1 MRLYETTFIANQEL
15 TKKQID
21 MLADSFE
28 DILKSHDSKVVKKE
42 YWGVRTF
49 AYPIKKHKRG
59 HYMMFAIEASID
71 GLREFE
77 DKLTQL
83 EEVLKYLT
91 IKVKVLAQK
100 FLILVNK
107 KKKEVYSR

>member
-1 MRLYETTFIANQEL
+1 MRSYETTFIANQEL

-28 DILKSHDSKVVKKE
+28 DILTSHNSKVVRKE

-59 HYMMFAIEASID
+59 HYMMFAIEASIE
-71 GLREFE
+71 GLRDFE
-77 DKLTQL
+77 KKLSQL
-83 EEVLKYLT
+83 EEVMKYLT
-91 IKVKVLAQK
+91 IRVKEFSGDLSYLGKQE
-100 FLILVNK
+100 
-107 KKKEVYSR
+107 KESSN

>member
-28 DILKSHDSKVVKKE
+28 EILQSKNSKVVRKE

-59 HYMMFAIEASID
+59 HYMMFAIEANIEA
-71 GLREFE
+71 LKEFE
-77 DKLTQL
+77 YKLSQL

-91 IKVKVLAQK
+91 IKVNSFGAELSYLGKQE
-100 FLILVNK
+100 
-107 KKKEVYSR
+107 KEGSV

>member
-91 IKVKVLAQK
+91 IKVKSFSPEISYLGKQE
-100 FLILVNK
+100 
-107 KKKEVYSR
+107 KEGSI

>member
-21 MLADSFE
+21 MLADSLE
-28 DILKSHDSKVVKKE
+28 DILKSHNGKVVRKE

-59 HYMMFAIEASID
+59 HYMMFAIEASIEALNEL
-71 GLREFE
+71 GESLSH
-77 DKLTQL
+77 L

-91 IKVKVLAQK
+91 IRVKEFGSDVSYLGKQE
-100 FLILVNK
+100 
-107 KKKEVYSR
+107 KEGSI

>member
-15 TKKQID
+15 TKKQMD

-28 DILKSHDSKVVKKE
+28 DLLKSKNSKIVRKE

-59 HYMMFAIEASID
+59 HYMMFAIEASIEA
-71 GLREFE
+71 LKEFE
-77 DKLTQL
+77 DKLSKL
-83 EEVLKYLT
+83 EEIFKYLT
-91 IKVKVLAQK
+91 IKLKHLVQT
-100 FLILVNK
+100 FHILGK
-107 KKKEVYSR
+107 QEKEGSV

>member
-28 DILKSHDSKVVKKE
+28 DLLNSKNSKIIRKE

-59 HYMMFAIEASID
+59 HYMMFAIEASIEA
-71 GLREFE
+71 LNEFE
-77 DKLTQL
+77 DKLSQL
-83 EEVLKYLT
+83 EEILKHLT
-91 IKVKVLAQK
+91 IKVKAFSPDLSYLGKQE
-100 FLILVNK
+100 
-107 KKKEVYSR
+107 KEGSV

>member
-28 DILKSHDSKVVKKE
+28 DLLKSKNSKIVRKE

-49 AYPIKKHKRG
+49 AYPIKKKWRQNTAPLIFHK
-59 HYMMFAIEASID
+59 D
-71 GLREFE
+71 
-77 DKLTQL
+77 
-83 EEVLKYLT
+83 
-91 IKVKVLAQK
+91 
-100 FLILVNK
+100 
-107 KKKEVYSR
+107 SRTFRVIRD